1 MRNKNWH
8 TLNQEEL
15 FAELK
20 TSKNGLSSLEFDK
33 RLARHGKNLI
43 PRKKGNTYLE
53 IALRQVKS
61 SLVLLLFGAALIS
74 FLLKE
79 FVDAGVIL
87 FAVALNTIMGFI
99 QEAKA
104 EQALEAL
111 SSIVKHKAFV
121 LRDGIEK
128 EIDSEDIVVGDILIL
143 KAGDKVLADGRIIE
157 NYELEVDESVLTG
170 ESLPAPK
177 VSRTLKDENAKAQS
191 QKNMVYMG
199 SSVIKGR
206 GVVVVTATG
215 VKTKFGKIAELLA
228 NTEEIETPLQ
238 IQLDKFSKYFGKL
251 TLVIVFL
258 VVVIGLYRGMAFFD
272 IFMTSIA
279 IAVAAIPEGMLV
291 AVTIIL
297 AIGMQRTLKN
307 GSLIRKLIA
316 VETLGSVTLICTDK
330 TGTLTKGTMQLDH
343 IVTIGSVVKINNVC
357 KESFISEEIKDAE
370 HIFALKIGMVCND
383 AVIENPHDKIESWV
397 IHGGYTEKAFLWA
410 GICAGFDSEDV
421 NKRIVRVNEIPF
433 SSERKFMATLNK
445 EGGKYMIYAKGAAE
459 EMINRS
465 EYVFSG
471 GKIRKMNEDDL
482 RFLRRKQVE
491 MSKEGLRVLAVAF
504 KEADSKTNALFKESN
519 DENVVNNLVFVGLMA
534 LKDPLRVEAKDTIRL
549 AKEAG
554 IRTIIITGDNALT
567 AKAIATELGMK
578 IEDENIMEGEHLDR
592 MSDNDFAAIV
602 SKVKVYAR
610 VSPRHKSRIVDAWQA
625 KGEVVAMTGDGVND
639 APALK
644 KADIGIALGSG
655 TEVAKETADV
665 VLLDDNFKTI
675 ISAVEQGRIIFE
687 NIRKVILYLISDS
700 FSEVVVVAGS
710 LLLGLAVPITAP
722 QILWINLVTDGLPNV
737 ALAFEPGEKDVMK
750 QAPRK
755 KSESLFNG
763 EIKILVLAIS
773 ILSGVVSLIVFDYIF
788 KITGDFKH
796 ASSIIFSILSV
807 DSLFYV
813 FSIRFLESSMFKK
826 NIFSNKYLILA
837 VLLAFFFQFLA
848 IYNPFLQ
855 GILQTEALSFND
867 WMIIFFV
874 SIFNIIVIEI
884 IKYVFILHKNHK
896 K

>member
-8 TLNQEEL
+8 NLNQEEL

-20 TSKNGLSSLEFDK
+20 TSRGGLSSLAFDK
-33 RLARHGKNLI
+33 RLLKNGKNII
-43 PRKKGNTYLE
+43 PRKIRNTYLE
-53 IALRQVKS
+53 IALRQMKS
-61 SLVLLLFGAALIS
+61 SLVLLLFGAALVS

-87 FAVALNTIMGFI
+87 FAVALNTVMGFI

-104 EQALEAL
+104 EQALAAL
-111 SSIVKHKAFV
+111 SSIVRHRAFV
-121 LRDGIEK
+121 LRDGTEK

-143 KAGDKVLADGRIIE
+143 KAGDRVLADGRIIE
-157 NYELEVDESVLTG
+157 NYELEVDESILTG
-170 ESLPAPK
+170 ESLP
-177 VSRTLKDENAKAQS
+177 VLKISKILKAENTKAQS

-199 SSVIKGR
+199 SAVTKGR
-206 GVVVVTATG
+206 GVVVVTSTG
-215 VKTKFGKIAELLA
+215 LRTKFGKIAELLA
-228 NTEEIETPLQ
+228 NTEDIETPLQ
-238 IQLDKFSKYFGKL
+238 LQLNKFSRYFGKL

-258 VVVIGLYRGMAFFD
+258 VVAIGLYRGMAFFD

-343 IVTIGSVVKINNVC
+343 IATISSVTRVNNVC
-357 KESFISEEIKDAE
+357 REKAISEENENTE
-370 HIFALKIGMVCND
+370 HILALKIGMVCND
-383 AVIENPHDKIESWV
+383 AVIENPQDQIEDWV

-410 GICAGFDSEDV
+410 GICAGFDSKHI
-421 NKRIVRVNEIPF
+421 NQRIVRVNEIPF

-445 EGGKYMIYAKGAAE
+445 EGGKYMIYVKGAAE
-459 EMINRS
+459 EIINRS
-465 EYVFSG
+465 KYVFSG
-471 GKIRKMNEDDL
+471 GMVRKMNEDDL
-482 RFLRRKQVE
+482 RFLRRKQIE

-504 KEADSKTNALFKESN
+504 KEADSKTNVLFKESN
-519 DENVVNNLVFVGLMA
+519 DENVVNGLVFVGLTA
-534 LKDPLRVEAKDTIRL
+534 LKDPLRMEAKDTIRL

-578 IEDENIMEGEHLDR
+578 VEDVNIMEGEHLDQ
-592 MSDNDFAAIV
+592 MSDRDFATVVASI
-602 SKVKVYAR
+602 KVYAR

-625 KGEVVAMTGDGVND
+625 RGEVVAMTGDGVND

-700 FSEVVVVAGS
+700 FSEVVVVMGS

-750 QAPRK
+750 QKPRK

-763 EIKILVLAIS
+763 EIKVLVLAIS
-773 ILSGVVSLIVFDYIF
+773 ILSGVVALIVFNYIF
-788 KITGDFKH
+788 QSTGDFKH
-796 ASSIIFSILSV
+796 ASSVVFSILSI
-807 DSLFYV
+807 DSLLYV
-813 FSIRFLESSMFKK
+813 FSIRFLESSMFTK
-826 NIFSNKYLILA
+826 NIFSNKYLVVA
-837 VLLAFFFQFLA
+837 VLLAFLFQFLA

-855 GILQTEALSFND
+855 GILQTKALSLND
-867 WMIIFFV
+867 WAIIFFV
-874 SIFNIIVIEI
+874 SIFNILVIEI
-884 IKYVFILHKNHK
+884 IKHLFIINQNHK